1 MCLYATISS
10 IRTVFK
16 NLIMRYICRDMA
28 PLTLERDIRR
38 AIELMETLEQSGEIP
53 ASKLAAMKNVL
64 KSDFCRAVREV
75 YEQV

>member
-1 MCLYATISS
+1 
-10 IRTVFK
+10 
-16 NLIMRYICRDMA
+16 MA

-75 YEQV
+75 YEQVPVISGFMIFNYVSYYV

>member
-1 MCLYATISS
+1 
-10 IRTVFK
+10 
-16 NLIMRYICRDMA
+16 MA

-75 YEQV
+75 YEQVPVISGFRLFNYVSYYV

>member
-1 MCLYATISS
+1 
-10 IRTVFK
+10 
-16 NLIMRYICRDMA
+16 MA

-75 YEQV
+75 YEQVPVIRGFMLFNYVSYYV